1 MNRFLRSFL
10 AWLVALL
17 TFFVCCN
24 RVAAQVQ
31 YVVTNDDASIP
42 FPMGVSVF
50 SVGSNGALT
59 LTQQIRTG
67 GQGIGGGYFGAKRV
81 IVLDNSSQQCIY
93 ASEAGTGDIVGIT
106 ISNFARAS
114 STFGSA
120 TDTGKSNGIGL
131 VLNGQYLYASFTDSS
146 TIGTFAVE
154 PGCGL
159 MFVNDTQVSGLRGG
173 IVNAMAIHGNM
184 LITTCTD
191 GSIQSFD
198 ISNGTPVSNGDEQ
211 LSTATVTS
219 KDSTYPNSI
228 DITTDGHFAIFGDTS
243 TATVV
248 EVSDISS
255 GKLKKTVVY
264 QSSEGIS
271 SSNLLLSP
279 DETILYVVN
288 TQGDSVAAYFFNSST
303 GVLTSGC
310 KSGRIRGLSAN
321 WSYLASAGTVGL
333 SGNGEGVYIAEFGSV
348 SAIAMIQLTVSNGTC
363 TLRETK
369 GSPYVDRNSFGLVSI
384 ATIPPRSF

>member
-1 MNRFLRSFL
+1 MNRFQRSSL
-10 AWLVALL
+10 ACLVVL
-17 TFFVCCN
+17 VCCN
-24 RVAAQVQ
+24 WAAAQVQ
-31 YVVTNDDASIP
+31 YVVTNDDATFP
-42 FPMGVSVF
+42 LPMGVSVF
-50 SVGSNGALT
+50 SVASNGALT
-59 LTQQIRTG
+59 LAQQVRTG

-81 IVLDNSSQQCIY
+81 VVLDNSSQQCIY

-120 TDTGKSNGIGL
+120 TDTGLSNGIGL

-146 TIGTFAVE
+146 TIGMFAVE

-159 MFVNDTQVSGLRGG
+159 MFVNDVPVSGLRGG

-191 GSIQSFD
+191 GTIQSFD
-198 ISNGTPVSNGDEQ
+198 ISNGTPVSNGDHQ

-219 KDSTYPNSI
+219 KDATYPNSI
-228 DITTDGHFAIFGDTS
+228 DITSSGRFAIFGDTS
-243 TATVV
+243 TATVI

-264 QSSEGIS
+264 QSSDGIS
-271 SSNLLLSP
+271 SSNLMLSP

-288 TQGDSVAAYFFNSST
+288 TQGDAVTAYFFNSSN

-310 KSGRIRGLSAN
+310 KSDRVRGLSAN
-321 WSYLASAGTVGL
+321 WSYLASTGTLSL
-333 SGNGEGVYIAEFGSV
+333 SGNGGGVYVAEFGSV
-348 SAIAMIQLTVSNGTC
+348 SGIAMLELTISNGTC
-363 TLRETK
+363 TLREAK
-369 GSPYVDRNSFGLVSI
+369 GSPYVDHNSFGLLSI